1 MDNNMWL
8 SSKKRKRDKDQ
19 EDKISKSQNVLK
31 DAALTTVE
39 MAEFVVS
46 KLKNHLD
53 DAIKQ
58 FDSTIAIM
66 SDALLICD
74 TDGHVKAINPAAQSM
89 FLYSFD
95 EITSLT
101 ILDLF
106 HSHTVN
112 ICVPSD
118 FWNILKPDTTQ
129 ETIGLIGLRKNNEE
143 FQSEVTLTRLERSD
157 KTVVYLMLIRDITD
171 ILLLKKESEEN
182 SRRYRSLFDLTF
194 DGIIIVQNDQIVA
207 VNKQA
212 ERMFGCKSENLIT
225 KNFTKLVGCNK
236 QPTADCPNSVDCVD
250 CVKCITDK
258 IVHKGNVI
266 RNDGSSMP
274 LLFSGTEILWNDSN
288 AYLITV
294 RDTLKQFDRRFD
306 TGVDMICFFDKY
318 FKITFTNESFRNFY
332 KTEIGTD
339 IRTTMSET
347 KRNAFMLNIS
357 NLSVERPTKRTQF
370 YVDLEHVHDWVDH
383 AVYDVSNEIIEV
395 QHSERDI
402 TDFMKEVMNS

>member
-1 MDNNMWL
+1 MWP

-46 KLKNHLD
+46 KLKNRLD

-74 TDGHVKAINPAAQSM
+74 TDGHIKAINPAAQSM
-89 FLYSFD
+89 FQYSFN

-106 HSHTVN
+106 HSHTAD
-112 ICVPSD
+112 IYVPSD

-129 ETIGLIGLRKNNEE
+129 ETIGLKGLRKNKEE
-143 FQSEVTLTRLERSD
+143 FQSEVSLTRLERSD
-157 KTVVYLMLIRDITD
+157 KTVVYLMLIRDVND

-182 SRRYRSLFDLTF
+182 FRRYRSLFDLTF
-194 DGIIIVQNDQIVA
+194 DTILIVQNDQIVA
-207 VNKQA
+207 ANKQA
-212 ERMFGCKSENLIT
+212 ERMFGCKPEKLIN
-225 KNFTKLVGCNK
+225 KNFTKLVDGDYENE
-236 QPTADCPNSVDCVD
+236 NIS
-250 CVKCITDK
+250 DK
-258 IVHKGNVI
+258 IVHEGKSI
-266 RNDGSSMP
+266 RNDGSSMN
-274 LLFSGTEILWNDSN
+274 LLFSGTEILWNDSK
-288 AYLITV
+288 ACLITAI
-294 RDTLKQFDRRFD
+294 DALKQFDRRFD
-306 TGVDMICFFDKY
+306 TGIDMICFFDKH
-318 FKITFTNESFRNFY
+318 FKITFANKSFCDFY

-357 NLSVERPTKRTQF
+357 NLSIEHPTRRMQF
-370 YVDLEHVHDWVDH
+370 YVDLEHVHDWIDH

-395 QHSERDI
+395 QHSVRDI
-402 TDFMKEVMNS
+402 TDFVKEVMNS